1 MRLQVLMSCIR
12 HFMSRTN
19 LIVSI
24 ILILILAL
32 FTFRSPEV
40 FLSKDIYLSYLT
52 SIPIILIL
60 CLGLLPLIIAG
71 EFDMSFPS
79 VMAMSGFTFSYFFKL
94 TNSLF
99 IAVIAS
105 FIFGIIAGLLNAFLS
120 VNLKV
125 PSIIATIGTQFFWR
139 GLAIVLSGGL
149 SISLASANGFIKS
162 FFVGRVYQIPAHAI
176 ISIVLAILT
185 YIFIFRHKI
194 GDNVLFCGD
203 NIKAAKMLG
212 INTNLTKTLLFIN
225 MGLMCSLSSI
235 ILSLE
240 FINWWPTQGDGYML
254 LVFAAIFIGGT
265 GIYGGSGSI
274 YGTVIGC
281 VIIGIME
288 SGIVSMGF
296 DAFYTRLVYGAII
309 IISVVIYAKFENK
322 KS

>member
-1 MRLQVLMSCIR
+1 MSFIRL
-12 HFMSRTN
+12 FMSRTN
-19 LIVSI
+19 FIVSI
-24 ILILILAL
+24 ILLLILAL
-32 FTFRSPEV
+32 FTFYSPEV
-40 FLSKDIYLSYLT
+40 FLSKDIYLSYLS

-79 VMAMSGFTFSYFFKL
+79 VMAMSGFTFSYIFKA

-99 IAVIAS
+99 LAVILS
-105 FIFGIIAGLLNAFLS
+105 LVFGIIAGLFNAFLS
-120 VNLKV
+120 VYLKV
-125 PSIIATIGTQFFWR
+125 PSIIATIGSQFFWR
-139 GLAIVLSGGL
+139 GLAVVLSGGL
-149 SISLASANGFIKS
+149 SISLANADGFIKS
-162 FFVGRVYQIPAHAI
+162 FFVGRIMEIPAHAI
-176 ISIVLAILT
+176 ISIIIAILT
-185 YIFIFRHKI
+185 YIIIFRHKI

-225 MGLMCSLSSI
+225 MGLMCSLSAI

-265 GIYGGSGSI
+265 GIYGGSGSV
-274 YGTVIGC
+274 YGTIIGSI
-281 VIIGIME
+281 IIGIME
-288 SGIVSMGF
+288 SGIVSMGY

-309 IISVVIYAKFENK
+309 IISVVIYAKFDRK
-322 KS
+322 RL

>member
-1 MRLQVLMSCIR
+1 MSFIRL
-12 HFMSRTN
+12 FMSRTN
-19 LIVSI
+19 FIVSV
-24 ILILILAL
+24 ILLLILAL
-32 FTFRSPEV
+32 FTFYSPEV
-40 FLSKDIYLSYLT
+40 FLSKDIYLSYLS

-79 VMAMSGFTFSYFFKL
+79 VMAMSGFTFSYIFKA

-99 IAVIAS
+99 LAVILS
-105 FIFGIIAGLLNAFLS
+105 LVFGIIAGLFNAFLS
-120 VNLKV
+120 VYLKV
-125 PSIIATIGTQFFWR
+125 PSIIATIGSQFFWR
-139 GLAIVLSGGL
+139 GLAVVLSGGL
-149 SISLASANGFIKS
+149 SISLANANGFIKS
-162 FFVGRVYQIPAHAI
+162 FFVGRIMEIPAHAI
-176 ISIVLAILT
+176 ISIIIAILT
-185 YIFIFRHKI
+185 YIIIFRHKI

-225 MGLMCSLSSI
+225 MGLMCSLSAI

-265 GIYGGSGSI
+265 GIYGGSGSV
-274 YGTVIGC
+274 YGTIIGSI
-281 VIIGIME
+281 IIGIME
-288 SGIVSMGF
+288 SGIVSMGY

-309 IISVVIYAKFENK
+309 IISVVIYAKFDRK
-322 KS
+322 RL

>member
-1 MRLQVLMSCIR
+1 
-12 HFMSRTN
+12 MSRTN
-19 LIVSI
+19 FIVSI
-24 ILILILAL
+24 ILLLILAL
-32 FTFRSPEV
+32 FTFYSPEV
-40 FLSKDIYLSYLT
+40 FLSKDIYLSYLS

-79 VMAMSGFTFSYFFKL
+79 VMAMSGFTFSYIFKA

-99 IAVIAS
+99 LAVILS
-105 FIFGIIAGLLNAFLS
+105 LVFGIIAGLFNAFLS
-120 VNLKV
+120 VYLKV
-125 PSIIATIGTQFFWR
+125 PSIIATIGSQFFWR
-139 GLAIVLSGGL
+139 GLAVVLSGGL
-149 SISLASANGFIKS
+149 SISLANADGFIKS
-162 FFVGRVYQIPAHAI
+162 FFVGRIMEIPAHAI
-176 ISIVLAILT
+176 ISIIIAILT
-185 YIFIFRHKI
+185 YIIIFRHKI

-225 MGLMCSLSSI
+225 MGLMCSLSAI

-265 GIYGGSGSI
+265 GIYGGSGSV
-274 YGTVIGC
+274 YGTIIGSI
-281 VIIGIME
+281 IIGIME
-288 SGIVSMGF
+288 SGIVSMGY

-309 IISVVIYAKFENK
+309 IISVVIYAKFDRK
-322 KS
+322 RL

>member
-1 MRLQVLMSCIR
+1 MSFIRL
-12 HFMSRTN
+12 FMSRTN
-19 LIVSI
+19 FIVSV
-24 ILILILAL
+24 ILLLILAL
-32 FTFRSPEV
+32 FTFYSPEV
-40 FLSKDIYLSYLT
+40 FLSKDIYLSYLS

-79 VMAMSGFTFSYFFKL
+79 VMAMSGFTFSYIFKA

-99 IAVIAS
+99 LAVILS
-105 FIFGIIAGLLNAFLS
+105 LIFGIIAGLFNAFLS
-120 VNLKV
+120 VYLKV
-125 PSIIATIGTQFFWR
+125 PSIIATIGSQFFWR
-139 GLAIVLSGGL
+139 GLAVVLSGGL
-149 SISLASANGFIKS
+149 SISLANADGFIKS
-162 FFVGRVYQIPAHAI
+162 FFVGRIMEIPAHAI
-176 ISIVLAILT
+176 ISIIIAILT
-185 YIFIFRHKI
+185 YIIIFRHEI

-225 MGLMCSLSSI
+225 MGLMCSLSAI

-265 GIYGGSGSI
+265 GIYGGSGSV
-274 YGTVIGC
+274 YGTIIGSI
-281 VIIGIME
+281 IIGIME
-288 SGIVSMGF
+288 SGIVSMGY

-309 IISVVIYAKFENK
+309 IISVVIYAKFDRK
-322 KS
+322 RL

>member
-1 MRLQVLMSCIR
+1 
-12 HFMSRTN
+12 MSRTN
-19 LIVSI
+19 FIVSV
-24 ILILILAL
+24 ILLLILAL
-32 FTFRSPEV
+32 FTFYSPEV
-40 FLSKDIYLSYLT
+40 FLSKDIYLSYLS

-79 VMAMSGFTFSYFFKL
+79 VMAMSGFTFSYIFKA

-99 IAVIAS
+99 LAVILS
-105 FIFGIIAGLLNAFLS
+105 LVFGIIAGLFNAFLS
-120 VNLKV
+120 VYLKV
-125 PSIIATIGTQFFWR
+125 PSIIATIGSQFFWR
-139 GLAIVLSGGL
+139 GLAVVLSGGL
-149 SISLASANGFIKS
+149 SISLANADGFIKS
-162 FFVGRVYQIPAHAI
+162 FFVGRIMEIPAHAI
-176 ISIVLAILT
+176 ISIIIAILT
-185 YIFIFRHKI
+185 YIIIFRHKI

-225 MGLMCSLSSI
+225 MGLMCSLSAI

-265 GIYGGSGSI
+265 GIYGGSGSV
-274 YGTVIGC
+274 YGTIIGSI
-281 VIIGIME
+281 IIGIME
-288 SGIVSMGF
+288 SGIVSMGY

-309 IISVVIYAKFENK
+309 IISVVIYAKFDRK
-322 KS
+322 RL